1 MKPHFEVDKNTNV
14 AFLDVEEGTPNARIR
29 VIEVS
34 DQIGLSSR
42 VMARVDIDNRVVLGL
57 VIEDYKAFSREV
69 RLKYFAWRVE
79 RITELLLCSIRGI
92 VSQQAADD
100 HQLAHV

>member
-1 MKPHFEVDKNTNV
+1 MTPHFEIDKNTNV
-14 AFLDVEEGTPNARIR
+14 AFLDVSEPSENATIR

-34 DQIGLSSR
+34 EKIGLKSR
-42 VMARVDIDNRVVLGL
+42 VLARVDIENKIVLGL
-57 VIEDYKAFSREV
+57 VVEDYSAFRREI

-92 VSQQAADD
+92 VSQQTTDD